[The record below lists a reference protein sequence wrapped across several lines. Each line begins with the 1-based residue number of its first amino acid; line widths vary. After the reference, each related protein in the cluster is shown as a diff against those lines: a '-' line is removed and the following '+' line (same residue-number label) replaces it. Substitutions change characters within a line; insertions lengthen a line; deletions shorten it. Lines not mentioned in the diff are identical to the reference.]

1 MSTYSYIFKFITV
14 GDSGVG
20 KSCLL
25 LQFTDRR
32 FRADHDIT
40 IGVEFGAKTIS
51 VNDKN
56 LKIQIWDTAGQE
68 NFLSVTRAY
77 YRGSVA
83 ALLVYDVSSRSSF
96 ESLGR
101 WLTEIQN
108 NAGEAVSV
116 ILVANK
122 IDLADREV
130 QTEEGQSFAN
140 EKGLLYIE
148 TSAKTGMNVA
158 EAFTE
163 LAKVVLSNINAG
175 KYDLGSEFCGI
186 KVGKATVKDSIQ
198 AAERRRRCRC

>member
-175 KYDLGSEFCGI
+175 KYDLGSE
-186 KVGKATVKDSIQ
+186 VRTM
-198 AAERRRRCRC
+198 